1 VENDLVF
8 VSFDIETGG
17 TYCGIVQIS
26 AEMFHLVHDPSAQK
40 NTHPTLI
47 RLETTF
53 NEYVNPGA
61 SAIWDPACSQI
72 HGLTAGSPEIQATD
86 GIGMVWRRFCDL

>member
-1 VENDLVF
+1 VGNNLFF

-26 AEMFHLVHDPSAQK
+26 AKMFRLVHDQSAQK
-40 NTHPTLI
+40 PTPPP
-47 RLETTF
+47 F

-61 SAIWDPACSQI
+61 SAIWDPASSLI
-72 HGLTAGSPEIQATD
+72 HGLTAESSEIQVAD
-86 GIGMVWRRFCDL
+86 G